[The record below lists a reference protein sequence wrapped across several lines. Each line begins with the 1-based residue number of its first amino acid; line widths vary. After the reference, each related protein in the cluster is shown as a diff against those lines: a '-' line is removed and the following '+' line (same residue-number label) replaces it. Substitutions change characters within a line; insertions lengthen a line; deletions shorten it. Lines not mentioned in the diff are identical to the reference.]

1 MKKSTRKRAGGEVKA
16 AAAAGVLLVLLVFF
30 LPLLWLI
37 FQTDS
42 HNSLALADTPAPVLT
57 PPPPGLSEGRDRAV
71 SLRLLL
77 PDGTVTSLSLEDY
90 LRGVLA
96 AEMPASFHPEA
107 LKAQAVAARTYCMR
121 KQGAGSQRH
130 PQADVCTDFACC
142 QAWLS
147 WEESVARWG
156 EDAPRYVEKIAQA
169 VTDTDGLVCL
179 YEGKPIDA
187 VFFASAAGRTSDA
200 KEVWGNDVPYLV
212 SVDSPEGEE
221 VPGWHSEAVFS
232 PDEFAEKIHAVH
244 PEADLTGPASAWLTG
259 LSTDEFGAVAGLT
272 IGGVPLTGP
281 EVRSIL
287 GLRSAHFVP
296 TATEDALTFAVTGHG
311 HGVGMSQYGANAL
324 AAQGKDFRDILSWY
338 YTGVTID
345 HMPQ

>member
-1 MKKSTRKRAGGEVKA
+1 MKKSTQKRVGSALKA
-16 AAAAGVLLVLLVFF
+16 AAAAGVFQVLLIF
-30 LPLLWLI
+30 LLCLLWLI
-37 FQTDS
+37 WQAGPPA
-42 HNSLALADTPAPVLT
+42 SLAQDNPAPVLT
-57 PPPPGLSEGRDRAV
+57 PPPPGLSEGRDRAMM
-71 SLRLLL
+71 LNLLL
-77 PDGTVTSLSLEDY
+77 PDGTVTSITLEDY

-107 LKAQAVAARTYCMR
+107 LKAQAVAARTYCIR

-130 PQADVCTDFACC
+130 PQADICTDFACC
-142 QAWLS
+142 QAWIS
-147 WEESVARWG
+147 WEEATARWG
-156 EDAPRYVEKIAQA
+156 RDAARYGEKISQA

-179 YEGKPIDA
+179 YDGWPIDA
-187 VFFASAAGRTSDA
+187 VFFASAAGKTSDA
-200 KEVWGNDVPYLV
+200 KEVWGSEIPYLV
-212 SVDSPEGEE
+212 SVASPEGDE

-232 PDEFAEKIHAVH
+232 PAEFAEKIHAAH
-244 PEADLTGPASAWLTG
+244 PEADLTGPVSTWLTG
-259 LSTDEFGAVAGLT
+259 LSTDESGAVAGIT
-272 IGGVPLTGP
+272 IGGVNLTGP

-296 TATEDALTFAVTGHG
+296 AATDDALTFSVTGHG

-338 YTGVTID
+338 YTGITID